1 MVYSDVIQQSVAP
14 AFLLGA
20 VASFLSVLNLRYNR
34 IIDQRNTIAST
45 EADLALARR
54 RRTLALRAKLVNR
67 ATLLA
72 TFSAATASALIVAT
86 FAYALLGITE
96 QRGLPALFTI
106 SLGFLGAAFSEFGRE
121 VFVSR
126 SEFKD

>member
-1 MVYSDVIQQSVAP
+1 MVYSDVIEQSVAP

-34 IIDQRNTIAST
+34 IIDQRNLISASEPDQVLQMKRKILT
-45 EADLALARR
+45 RRARF
-54 RRTLALRAKLVNR
+54 LNR
-67 ATLLA
+67 ATILA
-72 TFSAATASALIVAT
+72 LISAALAATLIVAS
-86 FAYALLGITE
+86 FCYALLEITE

-106 SLGFLGAAFSEFGRE
+106 SLVFLGVAFIDFSRE
-121 VFVSR
+121 VVASR